1 MSISIGFYIERAIHI
16 HVQVHTDWTTREN
29 GTLVFEN
36 TVSTGQ
42 LYFQEALE
50 EKIMAMEPYAS
61 HTQINRTRNDVDMEF
76 SKGTKNGYNP
86 VVSVVAIDEND
97 LSKGLI
103 GYITIGVDTTAV
115 EDEHWSAS

>member
-1 MSISIGFYIERAIHI
+1 M
-16 HVQVHTDWTTREN
+16 HTDWTTREN

-36 TVSTGQ
+36 TVGTGQ
-42 LYFQEALE
+42 LYFEESLE
-50 EKIMAMEPYAS
+50 EQIMAMEPYAS

-76 SKGTKNGYNP
+76 PKGFRNDYSP
-86 VVSVVAIDEND
+86 VVSVVPLDEND

-103 GYITIGVDTTAV
+103 GYITIGVDTTAT